1 MRGGNNAPAVPSM
14 VSVTRMALVAV
25 DVMAEV
31 AIMSI
36 PLEVSAMVVAVEAI
50 VGVALTTI

>member
-1 MRGGNNAPAVPSM
+1 M

-31 AIMSI
+31 ATMSV
-36 PLEVSAMVVAVEAI
+36 PLEVSANVLAVEAM

>member
-1 MRGGNNAPAVPSM
+1 M
-14 VSVTRMALVAV
+14 VSVTRVALVAV
-25 DVMAEV
+25 DDMAEV
-31 AIMSI
+31 ATMSV